1 MISLCTG
8 LEIAVGPLQNGVWKY
23 DEAPY
28 GGHLNEIRS
37 SSFVNYPPPAIS
49 VVTFR
54 WDDESQYRFKGQP
67 DR

>member
-1 MISLCTG
+1 MD
-8 LEIAVGPLQNGVWKY
+8 IALGPLQNGIWN
-23 DEAPY
+23 ASY
-28 GGHLNEIRS
+28 GAHLNDIRS

-54 WDDESQYRFKGQP
+54 WDDEREYRFKGQT